1 MPRGG
6 ARRRRHFRHRFSADY
21 CRHLL
26 SGADDCLDA
35 AGPHERQ
42 ADRDRSHERRGRRAR
57 SPLRHRLPG
66 EQRAGLGDQG
76 DAGARRGTMSGVTPV
91 EKVGIVAKSQLRA
104 AVPHL
109 AEIAAWLASRGVEPI
124 FETATARLPT
134 SATPARALDKQAL
147 AREVGMVV
155 VLGGDGTLLS
165 MANCIGDAG
174 SAIPIIGVNFGS
186 LGFLTEATLPE
197 LYPSLEAALAGTAR
211 IEERLMLQS
220 TTIRGGQPMPGHLA
234 LNDVVITKA
243 ARARM
248 TDLSVFVGD
257 EFVTR
262 VKADGLIVA
271 TPTGS
276 TAYNLAAGGPIVEPI
291 VDALVL
297 TPIAPHMLTNRPI
310 VIPAS
315 SLVRVT

>member
-1 MPRGG
+1 M
-6 ARRRRHFRHRFSADY
+6 Y
-21 CRHLL
+21 
-26 SGADDCLDA
+26 DDA
-35 AGPHERQ
+35 MTR
-42 ADRDRSHERRGRRAR
+42 
-57 SPLRHRLPG
+57 
-66 EQRAGLGDQG
+66 
-76 DAGARRGTMSGVTPV
+76 
-91 EKVGIVAKSQLRA
+91 VGIVAKSHLREA
-104 AVPHL
+104 TPHL
-109 AEIAAWLASRGVEPI
+109 IAIESWLAQRGLEAV
-124 FETATARLPT
+124 FETATAALMPAAEGRKVAAK
-134 SATPARALDKQAL
+134 SALVT
-147 AREVGMVV
+147 EVGLLV

-165 MANCIGDAG
+165 VADCVGAADVDV
-174 SAIPIIGVNFGS
+174 PILGVNFGS

-197 LYPSLEAALAGTAR
+197 LYPSLESALDGAARVEAR
-211 IEERLMLQS
+211 MMLRA
-220 TTIRGGQPMPGHLA
+220 TTFRGGKALPHHIA

-276 TAYNLAAGGPIVEPI
+276 TAYNLAAGGPIVQPV
-291 VDALVL
+291 VDAIVL

-315 SLVRVT
+315 SMVRVQPMMAERDELYVTFDGQAGYQLEAGDEVHIRCSDRRVRLLRPSSRSYFEVLRQKLKWNER